1 MLPILTALTGW
12 LSVQLAA
19 YLFFN
24 YALPRRRQAWT
35 AALAKKVSTEFF
47 DPAVLEQKIADPAN
61 YQKIQP
67 MVEIHVDDFLR
78 KGLPKAFPIIGSLIG
93 DRTINQLKEIF
104 LKELETIFPVVMQG
118 YVKNLQE
125 ELNLERMIAEKID
138 GISRE
143 TVQTAAYQAIGNGL
157 TKVAAL
163 AAALGLLI
171 GLGQLAIVMS
181 TVTY

>member
-19 YLFFN
+19 FLFFR
-24 YALPRRRQAWT
+24 YALPRRRQEWT

-67 MVEIHVDDFLR
+67 MVEVHVDDFLR

-118 YVKNLQE
+118 YVKNLQQD
-125 ELNLERMIAEKID
+125 LNLEQLIIEKID
-138 GISRE
+138 GIGTE
-143 TVQTAAYQAIGNGL
+143 VVQRAAYQAMGGGL
-157 TKVAAL
+157 TKASAL
-163 AAALGLLI
+163 AAGLGLLI
-171 GLGQLAIVMS
+171 GLAQLAIVMS